1 MDQDRS
7 KNRFSRDHGW
17 PSVGEWGRYGAV
29 KAGPR
34 LKPEVRS
41 LRDQVEKGLY
51 IKRRL
56 GRSFGEIWEA
66 T

>member
-17 PSVGEWGRYGAV
+17 PLIGEWSRYSGV
-29 KAGPR
+29 KAGPH
-34 LKPEVRS
+34 LKPQVRS

-56 GRSFGEIWEA
+56 GRFGEI
-66 T
+66 